1 MKYNETKCNQFL
13 CFFHFKLELW
23 HVDFLKTEN
32 QICRSRSEP
41 RCETGEA
48 VCQQSVKARSANVV
62 LDRGDAVWILTSWLP
77 VFIRHLGFGPR
88 RLTDGSPFVGWSHS
102 SFLPNNGCSSIRGS
116 RLSGK
121 FSKTLTVT
129 QSINIAL
136 LRFSL
141 MLMS

>member
-1 MKYNETKCNQFL
+1 MKYNETKRNQFL

-62 LDRGDAVWILTSWLP
+62 LDRGDAV
-77 VFIRHLGFGPR
+77 
-88 RLTDGSPFVGWSHS
+88 
-102 SFLPNNGCSSIRGS
+102 
-116 RLSGK
+116 
-121 FSKTLTVT
+121 
-129 QSINIAL
+129 
-136 LRFSL
+136 
-141 MLMS
+141 